1 LGIRNAE
8 GEEKIGRWEN
18 VNILCQ
24 IIRIMGACRPSN
36 IKIFVVLIY
45 MFLLLASSAIPM
57 EREIR
62 GLQFVIDL
70 KPTIQNLLH
79 IPAYTVL
86 AILLLQIFQNS
97 HIADWKRNALV
108 LLGAG
113 LIGILSE
120 IIQIAVP
127 GRYGGMAD
135 IGLNFIGTIAGILI
149 YNFIEKA
156 KPGLI
161 RRIVCE

>member
-1 LGIRNAE
+1 
-8 GEEKIGRWEN
+8 
-18 VNILCQ
+18 
-24 IIRIMGACRPSN
+24 
-36 IKIFVVLIY
+36 

-57 EREIR
+57 DQEIQ

-79 IPAYTVL
+79 IPAYIVL
-86 AILLLQIFQNS
+86 SILILQILQNYN
-97 HIADWKRNALV
+97 IADWKRNALV

-120 IIQIAVP
+120 MIQIVVP
-127 GRYGGMAD
+127 GRYGGLAD

-149 YNFIEKA
+149 YSHVEKA

>member
-1 LGIRNAE
+1 
-8 GEEKIGRWEN
+8 
-18 VNILCQ
+18 
-24 IIRIMGACRPSN
+24 
-36 IKIFVVLIY
+36 

-57 EREIR
+57 DQEIQ

-79 IPAYTVL
+79 IPAYIVL
-86 AILLLQIFQNS
+86 SILVLQIFQNFQ
-97 HIADWKRNALV
+97 IEGWRRNALV
-108 LLGAG
+108 FLGSG
-113 LIGILSE
+113 FIGILSE

-127 GRYGGMAD
+127 GRYGGLAD

-149 YNFIEKA
+149 YGHFEKT
-156 KPGLI
+156 KPGLL